1 MLAAQENTINN
12 AFLSWVN
19 QNQTNLENV
28 CRDILSFFWFFT
40 DYLGSWSRTEGSLYF
55 TVQTSLLLI
64 CLNHSKII
72 PILDVVLWRVQIL
85 KSNLVFCQ
93 DNASVDC
100 SVLWVLVVNMMMSKP
115 DYCPITWSCQ
125 HKLLQEMLWWWDCKI
140 LHYEQLIWCSGS
152 CISMNTVTVIIL
164 TISACISSS
173 CWCWW

>member
-1 MLAAQENTINN
+1 MH
-12 AFLSWVN
+12 SWVEWIKTRRISRMFVVTFYHFFGSS
-19 QNQTNLENV
+19 QI
-28 CRDILSFFWFFT
+28 ILAHGQGLKVLCTLLFKHHFSWFVWTAVKSF
-40 DYLGSWSRTEGSLYF
+40 
-55 TVQTSLLLI
+55 Q
-64 CLNHSKII
+64 
-72 PILDVVLWRVQIL
+72 VLMLWCDECKFWRVTSCFVKTMHLLSIQY
-85 KSNLVFCQ
+85 C
-93 DNASVDC
+93 
-100 SVLWVLVVNMMMSKP
+100 WVLLVNMMMSKP